1 MCRVCNAALSV
12 VGLWRD
18 QSFLIATPTHRNTSF
33 IAIST
38 LTSEMNFY
46 TKLISKIDPLTGLPV
61 FKSCQIQ
68 LACQQCLDN
77 EKVRLTMYYHS
88 FCTRDTHRST
98 DTCGQGFECMH
109 MQHLIP
115 RWQDGDKHRRLKTIM
130 SDRPDLIVSEMG
142 GVAFSSVNQ
151 CFRYCDLKRMFESSI
166 PMRIEWNTLF
176 FVCVDPCAGGEHSDF
191 AVVSFVYLFG
201 SYQVC
206 VCAVPSMSSGE
217 YDQAFDLEK
226 CLMQATRGAILVR
239 KNILEKVGVH
249 DTGEDG
255 NCDVRVQG
263 LQSHVLA
270 QEGIVSL
277 AVEIV
282 TPPGYQEHVFLEQSI
297 SYSAG
302 LP

>member
-1 MCRVCNAALSV
+1 
-12 VGLWRD
+12 
-18 QSFLIATPTHRNTSF
+18 
-33 IAIST
+33 
-38 LTSEMNFY
+38 
-46 TKLISKIDPLTGLPV
+46 
-61 FKSCQIQ
+61 
-68 LACQQCLDN
+68 
-77 EKVRLTMYYHS
+77 
-88 FCTRDTHRST
+88 
-98 DTCGQGFECMH
+98 MH

-166 PMRIEWNTLF
+166 PMRIEWNTRF

-206 VCAVPSMSSGE
+206 AYVPILPALSRE
-217 YDQAFDLEK
+217 HDQAFDLEK
-226 CLMQATRGAILVR
+226 GLVQATRGGILIR

-249 DTGEDG
+249 DAGENGD
-255 NCDVRVQG
+255 CHVRVQG
-263 LQSHVLA
+263 LQSDVLA
-270 QEGIVSL
+270 QKGIIDI
-277 AVEIV
+277 AVEII
-282 TPPGYQEHVFLEQSI
+282 PPPWYQVYILLEQSV
-297 SYSAG
+297 SYTAG